1 MYLFLFILLPAALFI
16 YFNTIGEKKL
26 LTLSFTGIITGIVIC
41 GIRFIFFTS
50 HRIIPDSFFSNY
62 FFYLINIAILPNI
75 VYGVFFLIS
84 KDTIELKLKAL
95 FPLMAGFYTIYLPY
109 YFLTLSGSVYSNYDL
124 FLRPVLYLAFL
135 YGLSMAIERLY
146 KAFEEKN
153 NMKKIIYIVMLVLY
167 MIIPAAIDSSYIINK
182 AFPLFAII
190 GIVYILFPVILFV
203 LGKLGKSK
211 EN

>member
-41 GIRFIFFTS
+41 GIRFIFFNS
-50 HRIIPDSFFSNY
+50 HRIIPDSFFGNY

-153 NMKKIIYIVMLVLY
+153 NMKKILYIVMLVLY

>member
-26 LTLSFTGIITGIVIC
+26 LTLSFTGIVTGIVIC
-41 GIRFIFFTS
+41 GIRFIFFNS

-153 NMKKIIYIVMLVLY
+153 NMKKILYIVMLVLY

>member
-41 GIRFIFFTS
+41 GIRFIFFNS

-95 FPLMAGFYTIYLPY
+95 FPLMTGFYAIYMPY

-153 NMKKIIYIVMLVLY
+153 NMKKILYIVMLVLY